1 MALLPLKMLV
11 GSHFKLKTCSGR
23 PDAPPETIA
32 DLVSVKCRQS
42 ATHKIFLFF
51 VVKVRFGVFVDLRAS
66 SGLRSRGSLYH
77 CHCIIFPT
85 VVRHI

>member
-11 GSHFKLKTCSGR
+11 GSQVKLKTCSGR
-23 PDAPPETIA
+23 RGAPPEILA
-32 DLVSVKCRQS
+32 DLVSVKCRRS
-42 ATHKIFLFF
+42 ATHKIFLLFM
-51 VVKVRFGVFVDLRAS
+51 VTVRFGVYVDLHVS

-77 CHCIIFPT
+77 CRCVIFLT

>member
-1 MALLPLKMLV
+1 MLV
-11 GSHFKLKTCSGR
+11 GSQVKLKTCSGR
-23 PDAPPETIA
+23 PGAPPEIIA
-32 DLVSVKCRQS
+32 DRVSVKYRQS

-51 VVKVRFGVFVDLRAS
+51 MVTVRFGFYVDLHAS

-85 VVRHI
+85 VVRRV